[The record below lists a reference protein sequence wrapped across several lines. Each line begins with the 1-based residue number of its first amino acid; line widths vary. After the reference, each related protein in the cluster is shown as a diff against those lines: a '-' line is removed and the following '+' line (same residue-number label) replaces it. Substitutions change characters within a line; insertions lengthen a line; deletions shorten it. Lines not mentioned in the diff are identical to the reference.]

1 MSKLFR
7 MPRAMRALLVALV
20 LFLPQAAHA
29 QTGNQ
34 VANPIVMVIVLGA
47 LALAPFVIVM
57 LTSFVKISVV
67 LSILRNALGTQQVPP
82 NQIITGLAF
91 VLTIFIMVP
100 VARQMYDD
108 AGNVANTKD
117 IFSEASVRTL
127 FDASKKAK
135 EPLRH
140 FLSQHSHVKDR
151 ELFMDLAAR
160 LDYNA
165 LANRQSP
172 TQQMPP
178 KVVPP
183 GGREASIIPAA
194 IAAPVRTSPAQ
205 APAGSPSVPAASGSQ
220 TPAAQSPAL
229 EKQNR
234 PDKEDF
240 QVLIPA
246 FVTSQLKEAFEVGFL
261 LFVPFIVVDMV
272 IANILLAM
280 GMQMLS
286 PTVISLP
293 FKLLLFV
300 LVDGWFLIVRGLVL
314 SYT

>member
-1 MSKLFR
+1 
-7 MPRAMRALLVALV
+7 MRSTRWHKGMKRLLWIGMLLA
-20 LFLPQAAHA
+20 PQLAHA
-29 QTGNQ
+29 QTGGQ
-34 VANPIVMVIVLGA
+34 VANPVVMVIVLGV
-47 LALAPFVIVM
+47 LSLAPFIVVM

-160 LDYNA
+160 LEYNA

-183 GGREASIIPAA
+183 GR
-194 IAAPVRTSPAQ
+194 
-205 APAGSPSVPAASGSQ
+205 
-220 TPAAQSPAL
+220 
-229 EKQNR
+229 
-234 PDKEDF
+234 
-240 QVLIPA
+240 
-246 FVTSQLKEAFEVGFL
+246 
-261 LFVPFIVVDMV
+261 
-272 IANILLAM
+272 
-280 GMQMLS
+280 
-286 PTVISLP
+286 
-293 FKLLLFV
+293 
-300 LVDGWFLIVRGLVL
+300 
-314 SYT
+314 

>member
-1 MSKLFR
+1 MKRSLFFGI
-7 MPRAMRALLVALV
+7 LL
-20 LFLPQAAHA
+20 LPQLAHA
-29 QTGNQ
+29 QTGGQ
-34 VANPIVMVIVLGA
+34 VANPVVMVIVLGT
-47 LALAPFVIVM
+47 LALAPFIVVM

-67 LSILRNALGTQQVPP
+67 LSILRNAMGTQQVPP

-108 AGNVANTKD
+108 AGKVSETRD
-117 IFSEASVRTL
+117 IFSEASVKSL

-135 EPLRH
+135 EPLRK
-140 FLSQHSHVKDR
+140 FLSAHSHVKDR
-151 ELFMDLAAR
+151 ELFMDLAVRLEAR
-160 LDYNA
+160 A
-165 LANRQSP
+165 AAKAQASQANP
-172 TQQMPP
+172 
-178 KVVPP
+178 
-183 GGREASIIPAA
+183 ASMAPAA
-194 IAAPVRTSPAQ
+194 PTETT
-205 APAGSPSVPAASGSQ
+205 PAASGAAPQ
-220 TPAAQSPAL
+220 TGSPPAPPTTAAPISSAQSPPL
-229 EKQNR
+229 NR

-280 GMQMLS
+280 GMSMLS
-286 PTVISLP
+286 PTLISLP

>member
-1 MSKLFR
+1 MKR
-7 MPRAMRALLVALV
+7 LLWIGMLLA
-20 LFLPQAAHA
+20 PQLAHA
-29 QTGNQ
+29 QTGGQ
-34 VANPIVMVIVLGA
+34 VANPVVMVIVLGV
-47 LALAPFVIVM
+47 LSLAPFIVVM

-100 VARQMYDD
+100 VGRQMYDQ
-108 AGNVANTKD
+108 AGVANTKD
-117 IFSEASVRTL
+117 IFSEASIKSL
-127 FDASKKAK
+127 FDAAKKAK

-151 ELFMDLAAR
+151 ELFMELAVR
-160 LDYNA
+160 LERNA
-165 LANRQSP
+165 LINENRGNQQASAPTP
-172 TQQMPP
+172 TQT
-178 KVVPP
+178 
-183 GGREASIIPAA
+183 A
-194 IAAPVRTSPAQ
+194 
-205 APAGSPSVPAASGSQ
+205 
-220 TPAAQSPAL
+220 TPAAAAPAQSATAAVAAPAPSAPPPAPTVDESKI
-229 EKQNR
+229 EK

-261 LFVPFIVVDMV
+261 LFVPFIIVDMV
-272 IANILLAM
+272 VANILLAM

-286 PTVISLP
+286 PSVISLP

-300 LVDGWFLIVRGLVL
+300 VVDGWFLIVRGLVL
-314 SYT
+314 SYM

>member
-1 MSKLFR
+1 MK
-7 MPRAMRALLVALV
+7 RALCMAMLLLPQVAL
-20 LFLPQAAHA
+20 A

-34 VANPIVMVIVLGA
+34 VANPVVMVIVLGA
-47 LALAPFVIVM
+47 LALAPFVIIM

-100 VARQMYDD
+100 VAKQMYDE
-108 AGNVANTKD
+108 AGAVNNTRD
-117 IFSEASVRTL
+117 IFSEASVKSL
-127 FDASKKAK
+127 YDASKKAK
-135 EPLRH
+135 EPLRR

-151 ELFMDLAAR
+151 ELFMELAVR
-160 LDYNA
+160 LERNA
-165 LANRQSP
+165 LAAKRQQNVPRLAAQTAPKSVSELKPPAESSAPLLQASLIQTTPVQSP
-172 TQQMPP
+172 T
-178 KVVPP
+178 
-183 GGREASIIPAA
+183 PA
-194 IAAPVRTSPAQ
+194 TEQPAQ
-205 APAGSPSVPAASGSQ
+205 PPQPNQAAK
-220 TPAAQSPAL
+220 PP
-229 EKQNR
+229 EEHVDK

>member
-1 MSKLFR
+1 MKRWLYLGI
-7 MPRAMRALLVALV
+7 LL
-20 LFLPQAAHA
+20 LPQLAHA
-29 QTGNQ
+29 QTGGA
-34 VANPIVMVIVLGA
+34 VANPVVMVIVLGT
-47 LALAPFVIVM
+47 LALAPFIIIM

-100 VARQMYDD
+100 VARQMYED
-108 AGNVANTKD
+108 AGRISETRD
-117 IFSEASVRTL
+117 IFSEASVKSL

-135 EPLRH
+135 EPLRK

-151 ELFMDLAAR
+151 ELFMDMALRLEASSLPKKQTSGEKSGAPAAPPPASVPEAPGATTSP
-160 LDYNA
+160 NA
-165 LANRQSP
+165 AVQSP
-172 TQQMPP
+172 TAPP
-178 KVVPP
+178 T
-183 GGREASIIPAA
+183 PA
-194 IAAPVRTSPAQ
+194 
-205 APAGSPSVPAASGSQ
+205 VPAAPQ
-220 TPAAQSPAL
+220 VPAAH
-229 EKQNR
+229 R

-280 GMQMLS
+280 GMSMLS

>member
-1 MSKLFR
+1 MKRSFFFGI
-7 MPRAMRALLVALV
+7 LL
-20 LFLPQAAHA
+20 LPQLAHA
-29 QTGNQ
+29 QTGGQ
-34 VANPIVMVIVLGA
+34 VANPVVMVIVLGT
-47 LALAPFVIVM
+47 LALAPFIVVM

-67 LSILRNALGTQQVPP
+67 LSILRNAMGTQQVPP

-108 AGNVANTKD
+108 AGKVSETRD
-117 IFSEASVRTL
+117 IFSEASVKSL

-135 EPLRH
+135 EPLRK
-140 FLSQHSHVKDR
+140 FLSAHSHVKDR
-151 ELFMDLAAR
+151 ELFMDLAVRLEAR
-160 LDYNA
+160 A
-165 LANRQSP
+165 LAKAQASQAVAASP
-172 TQQMPP
+172 GPAPP
-178 KVVPP
+178 
-183 GGREASIIPAA
+183 AT
-194 IAAPVRTSPAQ
+194 AAPVASGGTPQ
-205 APAGSPSVPAASGSQ
+205 AGSPTAASTTSAAATVPQVPAV
-220 TPAAQSPAL
+220 
-229 EKQNR
+229 NR

-280 GMQMLS
+280 GMSMLS

>member
-1 MSKLFR
+1 MKIRLGI
-7 MPRAMRALLVALV
+7 AMLL
-20 LFLPQAAHA
+20 LPMAAQA
-29 QTGNQ
+29 QTGSQ
-34 VANPIVMVIVLGA
+34 VANPVVMVIVLGF
-47 LALAPFVIVM
+47 LALAPFLVVM

-67 LSILRNALGTQQVPP
+67 LSIVRNALGTQQVPP

-100 VARQMYDD
+100 VGQQMYKD
-108 AGNVANTKD
+108 AGNVANTRD
-117 IFSEASVRTL
+117 IFSEASVKTL
-127 FDASKKAK
+127 FDAGQKAK
-135 EPLRH
+135 EPLRR
-140 FLSQHSHVKDR
+140 FLSAHAHVKDR
-151 ELFMDLAAR
+151 ELFMDLAVR
-160 LDYNA
+160 LEAGAQPRPKSQAPEKAPEPSQSQPTAGTPAPGDSAQQANA
-165 LANRQSP
+165 LQA
-172 TQQMPP
+172 
-178 KVVPP
+178 
-183 GGREASIIPAA
+183 GA
-194 IAAPVRTSPAQ
+194 PAQ
-205 APAGSPSVPAASGSQ
+205 APAANLPAPAPTPSSPS
-220 TPAAQSPAL
+220 L
-229 EKQNR
+229 ER
-234 PDKEDF
+234 PDKNDF

-261 LFVPFIVVDMV
+261 VFVPFIVVDMV

>member
-1 MSKLFR
+1 MKIRLCI
-7 MPRAMRALLVALV
+7 AMLL
-20 LFLPQAAHA
+20 LPMAAQA
-29 QTGNQ
+29 QTGSQ
-34 VANPIVMVIVLGA
+34 VANPIVMVIVLGV
-47 LALAPFVIVM
+47 LALAPFIVIM

-67 LSILRNALGTQQVPP
+67 LSIVRNALGTQQVPP

-100 VARQMYDD
+100 VGRQMYQD
-108 AGNVANTKD
+108 AGNISNTRD
-117 IFSEASVRTL
+117 IFSEASVKTL
-127 FDASKKAK
+127 FDASQKAK
-135 EPLRH
+135 EPLRR
-140 FLSQHSHVKDR
+140 FLATHSHVKDR
-151 ELFMDLAAR
+151 ELFMDLAVR
-160 LDYNA
+160 LEANA
-165 LANRQSP
+165 QPRSKGQ
-172 TQQMPP
+172 
-178 KVVPP
+178 
-183 GGREASIIPAA
+183 
-194 IAAPVRTSPAQ
+194 AAPKQTEPGPQGPTV
-205 APAGSPSVPAASGSQ
+205 GVPAPTDSSNPS
-220 TPAAQSPAL
+220 TPGAAQNPASLGQPSLASAQVASSPPL
-229 EKQNR
+229 ER
-234 PDKEDF
+234 PDKNDF

-261 LFVPFIVVDMV
+261 IFVPFIVVDMV

>member
-1 MSKLFR
+1 
-7 MPRAMRALLVALV
+7 MRSARWHKGMKRLLWIGMLLA
-20 LFLPQAAHA
+20 PQLAHA
-29 QTGNQ
+29 QTGGQ
-34 VANPIVMVIVLGA
+34 PANPVVMVIVLGV
-47 LALAPFVIVM
+47 LSLAPFIVVM

-100 VARQMYDD
+100 VGRQMYDQ
-108 AGNVANTKD
+108 AGVANTKD
-117 IFSEASVRTL
+117 IFSEASIKSL

-151 ELFMDLAAR
+151 ELFMELAVR
-160 LDYNA
+160 LERNA
-165 LANRQSP
+165 LINENRGNQKTP
-172 TQQMPP
+172 
-178 KVVPP
+178 
-183 GGREASIIPAA
+183 
-194 IAAPVRTSPAQ
+194 APVPAQ
-205 APAGSPSVPAASGSQ
+205 PA
-220 TPAAQSPAL
+220 TPAAATPAQPAAAGSTQASVATPAPSTPPPAPTIDESKI
-229 EKQNR
+229 EK
-234 PDKEDF
+234 PDKDDF

-261 LFVPFIVVDMV
+261 LFVPFIIVDMV
-272 IANILLAM
+272 VANILLAM

-286 PTVISLP
+286 PSVISLP

-300 LVDGWFLIVRGLVL
+300 VVDGWFLIVRGLVL
-314 SYT
+314 SYM

>member
-1 MSKLFR
+1 MKTWLCI
-7 MPRAMRALLVALV
+7 AMLAL
-20 LFLPQAAHA
+20 PTAAQA
-29 QTGNQ
+29 QTGGQ
-34 VANPIVMVIVLGA
+34 VANPIVMVIVLA
-47 LALAPFVIVM
+47 VLALAPFIVIM

-67 LSILRNALGTQQVPP
+67 LSIVRNALGTQQVPP

-100 VARQMYDD
+100 VGRQMYQD
-108 AGNVANTKD
+108 AGNISNTRD
-117 IFSEASVRTL
+117 IFSEASVKTI
-127 FDASKKAK
+127 FDAAQKAK
-135 EPLRH
+135 EPLRR
-140 FLSQHSHVKDR
+140 FLSAHSHVKDR
-151 ELFMDLAAR
+151 ELFMDLAVR
-160 LDYNA
+160 LEA
-165 LANRQSP
+165 SSQPRAKTAAPAPASATP
-172 TQQMPP
+172 TQ
-178 KVVPP
+178 
-183 GGREASIIPAA
+183 
-194 IAAPVRTSPAQ
+194 AAPQSAAPATGTSGAGGQQTSTPGTPAPGTQ
-205 APAGSPSVPAASGSQ
+205 APAAQ
-220 TPAAQSPAL
+220 TPAPVAQASSSPPL
-229 EKQNR
+229 ER
-234 PDKEDF
+234 PDKNDF

-261 LFVPFIVVDMV
+261 VFVPFIVVDMV

>member
-1 MSKLFR
+1 MLLL
-7 MPRAMRALLVALV
+7 PRVA
-20 LFLPQAAHA
+20 QA

-34 VANPIVMVIVLGA
+34 PANPVVMVIVLGA
-47 LALAPFVIVM
+47 LALAPFVIIM

-91 VLTIFIMVP
+91 VLSIFVMVP
-100 VARQMYDD
+100 VARQMYAE
-108 AGNVANTKD
+108 AGNVSNTRD
-117 IFSEASVRTL
+117 IFSEASVKSL
-127 FDASKKAK
+127 FDASKRAK
-135 EPLRH
+135 EPLRR
-140 FLSQHSHVKDR
+140 FLSEHANVKDR
-151 ELFMDLAAR
+151 ELFMDLAVRLERNAQAR
-160 LDYNA
+160 AHKPHGDAVAHNA
-165 LANRQSP
+165 LGHPETTAVQTP
-172 TQQMPP
+172 
-178 KVVPP
+178 VVQ
-183 GGREASIIPAA
+183 ASLVPVASAVAAPQPIPAA
-194 IAAPVRTSPAQ
+194 D
-205 APAGSPSVPAASGSQ
+205 
-220 TPAAQSPAL
+220 TPQP
-229 EKQNR
+229 ETKVDK

-240 QVLIPA
+240 QVLMPA

-272 IANILLAM
+272 VANILLAM

>member
-1 MSKLFR
+1 
-7 MPRAMRALLVALV
+7 MRRWLCVGVLL
-20 LFLPQAAHA
+20 LPQVAHA
-29 QTGNQ
+29 QTGTQ
-34 VANPIVMVIVLGA
+34 MANPVVMVIVLGV
-47 LALAPFVIVM
+47 LALAPFIVVM

-67 LSILRNALGTQQVPP
+67 LSILRNAMGTQQVPP

-91 VLTIFIMVP
+91 ILTIFIMVP
-100 VARQMYDD
+100 VARQMYED
-108 AGNVANTKD
+108 AGKVSETKD
-117 IFSEASVRTL
+117 IFSEASVKSL

-135 EPLRH
+135 EPLRR
-140 FLSQHSHVKDR
+140 FLSLHSHVKDR
-151 ELFMDLAAR
+151 ELFMDLAVR
-160 LDYNA
+160 L
-165 LANRQSP
+165 
-172 TQQMPP
+172 
-178 KVVPP
+178 
-183 GGREASIIPAA
+183 EASAAAKARRADQEKAVAAVQASLPGPGTAVPAVA
-194 IAAPVRTSPAQ
+194 TPPEQASQTPVP
-205 APAGSPSVPAASGSQ
+205 VPAA
-220 TPAAQSPAL
+220 TAAPAQPAPL
-229 EKQNR
+229 NR

-280 GMQMLS
+280 GMSMLS

>member
-1 MSKLFR
+1 MKRCLYFGI
-7 MPRAMRALLVALV
+7 LL
-20 LFLPQAAHA
+20 LPHAAHA

-34 VANPIVMVIVLGA
+34 MSNPVVMVIVLGA

-67 LSILRNALGTQQVPP
+67 LSILRNAMGTQQVPP

-100 VARQMYDD
+100 VARQMYGE

-117 IFSEASVRTL
+117 IFSEASVKSL
-127 FDASKKAK
+127 FDASKRAK
-135 EPLRH
+135 EPLRR

-151 ELFMDLAAR
+151 ELFMDLAVR
-160 LDYNA
+160 LERNA
-165 LANRQSP
+165 LAKQQPKTQTAAASLTQPPSPTVSTSSSLIPAANAAPLPQAASTQAPAASSQSP
-172 TQQMPP
+172 TMPGAETSAQP
-178 KVVPP
+178 TPGDVP
-183 GGREASIIPAA
+183 
-194 IAAPVRTSPAQ
+194 
-205 APAGSPSVPAASGSQ
+205 
-220 TPAAQSPAL
+220 
-229 EKQNR
+229 NR

-314 SYT
+314 SYA